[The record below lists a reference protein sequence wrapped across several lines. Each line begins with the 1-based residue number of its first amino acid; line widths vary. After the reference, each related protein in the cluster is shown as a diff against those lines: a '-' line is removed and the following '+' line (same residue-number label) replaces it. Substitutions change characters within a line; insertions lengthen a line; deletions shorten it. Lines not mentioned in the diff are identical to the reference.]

1 MLKCEFID
9 AAKLKEMILSA
20 TQFLDKHKQAV
31 NALNVF
37 PVPDGDTGTNMS
49 LTMLAAAKEVQS
61 ARSDSMAQVT
71 SALASGAL
79 KGARGNSGV
88 ILSQLFR
95 GFARALQNLSQI
107 TTSDYAEAMQAGV
120 DTAYKAVM
128 KPVEG
133 TMLTVARVAAEEAR
147 KIARTQKD
155 FIEFYE
161 QVIKAAKK
169 ALDKTPEMLPV
180 LKQAGV
186 VDAGGMGLLYIMIG
200 ASHALKGTFELD
212 STMMASE
219 GCPTELKFEIQ
230 PQENIEYG
238 YCTEFLVK
246 NLYPYVEEGDEE
258 NLKERLN
265 KLGDCVVVVRD
276 NDMIKVHVHT
286 NMPGKVL
293 QLGLRYGELS
303 SIKIDNMREQHRHLN
318 EIGVEGPQPP
328 DDVVEK
334 QFGVIAVAMGQGIA
348 SIFKDLAVDFV
359 VEGGQTMN
367 PSIDDLLKG
376 IEKVK
381 AKEIFI
387 LPNNSNII
395 LSASQAQQMSQKKIY
410 VIPSKSIP
418 QGIAAMLAFNP
429 DLDAETNVQ
438 RMTAALGSVKTGQ
451 VTYAVRDSSFDGMD
465 IKKGD
470 ILGLIDGKISVV
482 GSDISEVAKGL
493 IDNMVDDNSEI
504 VTLYYGEQISE
515 QDAQAI
521 ADFVSNRYPDVE
533 VEVHF
538 GGQPL
543 YYYIISVE

>member
-1 MLKCEFID
+1 MKCEFID
-9 AAKLKEMILSA
+9 ASKLREMILSA

-49 LTMLAAAKEVQS
+49 LTMLAAAKEVQG
-61 ARSDSMAQVT
+61 ARSDSMAEVVN
-71 SALASGAL
+71 ALASGAL

-95 GFARALQNLSQI
+95 GFARALQDRREI

-133 TMLTVARVAAEEAR
+133 TILTVARVTAEEAR
-147 KIARTQKD
+147 KIARVQKD
-155 FIEFYE
+155 FNEFYKE
-161 QVIKAAKK
+161 IIKVAKRV
-169 ALDKTPEMLPV
+169 LDKTPDMLPV

-200 ASHALKGTFELD
+200 ASHALKGSFELD
-212 STMMASE
+212 GAMMA
-219 GCPTELKFEIQ
+219 TEPYPASPKLEVQ
-230 PQENIEYG
+230 PQEDIEYG
-238 YCTEFLVK
+238 YCTEFLIR
-246 NLYPYVEEGDEE
+246 NLYPYVEKGDEE
-258 NLKERLN
+258 NLRERLA
-265 KLGDCVVVVRD
+265 KLGDSVLVVRD
-276 NDMIKVHVHT
+276 DDMIKVHVHT

-303 SIKIDNMREQHRHLN
+303 SIKIDNMREQHRHVN
-318 EIGVEGPQPP
+318 EFDEEGGAPQ
-328 DDVVEK
+328 DDVFEK
-334 QFGVIAVAMGQGIA
+334 QFGVIAVAMGDGIS

-367 PSIDDLLKG
+367 PSIDDLLKA

-395 LSASQAQQMSQKKIY
+395 LSASQAQQISDKKIH

-429 DLDAETNVQ
+429 DVDAETNVQ
-438 RMTAALGSVKTGQ
+438 RMTDALSSVKTGQ
-451 VTYAVRDSSFDGMD
+451 VTYAVRDSNFDGMS
-465 IKKGD
+465 IQKGD

-482 GSDISEVAKGL
+482 GKDINEVTREL
-493 IDNMVDDNSEI
+493 IDNMVDDESEI
-504 VTLYYGEQISE
+504 ITLYYGEQVNA
-515 QDAQAI
+515 QDAEAI
-521 ADFVSNRYPDVE
+521 ADFASRRYPDVE
-533 VEVHF
+533 VEVHL

>member
-1 MLKCEFID
+1 M
-9 AAKLKEMILSA
+9 KEMILSA

-49 LTMLAAAKEVQS
+49 LTMLAAAKEVQG
-61 ARSDSMAQVT
+61 ARSDSMAEVVN
-71 SALASGAL
+71 ALASGAL

-95 GFARALQNLSQI
+95 GFARALQSRQEI
-107 TTSDYAEAMQAGV
+107 TTSDYAEALQAGV

-133 TMLTVARVAAEEAR
+133 TMLTVARVTAEEAR
-147 KIARTQKD
+147 KIAREQKD
-155 FIEFYE
+155 FNEFYKE
-161 QVIKAAKK
+161 IIKVAKRV
-169 ALDKTPEMLPV
+169 LDKTPEMLPV

-212 STMMASE
+212 STMMVTGSYSVAPKLE
-219 GCPTELKFEIQ
+219 VQ
-230 PQENIEYG
+230 PQEDIEYG
-238 YCTEFLVK
+238 YCTEFLIK

-258 NLKERLN
+258 NLRERLN
-265 KLGDCVVVVRD
+265 KLGDSVLVIRD
-276 NDMIKVHVHT
+276 DNIIKVHVHT

-303 SIKIDNMREQHRHLN
+303 SIKIDNMREQHRHIN
-318 EIGVEGPQPP
+318 EIGSEESAPQ
-328 DDVVEK
+328 DDAVEK
-334 QFGVIAVAMGQGIA
+334 QFGVIAVAMGQGIS

-367 PSIDDLLKG
+367 PSIDDLLKA

-387 LPNNSNII
+387 LPNNGNII
-395 LSASQAQQMSQKKIY
+395 LSASQAQQISEKKIY

-429 DLDAETNVQ
+429 DVDAETNVQ
-438 RMTAALGSVKTGQ
+438 RMTAALSSVKTGQ
-451 VTYAVRDSSFDGMD
+451 VTYAVRDSNFDGMS
-465 IKKGD
+465 IQKGD

-482 GSDISEVAKGL
+482 GKDINEVTREL
-493 IDNMVDDNSEI
+493 IDNMMDDESEI
-504 VTLYYGEQISE
+504 ITLYYGEQVSA
-515 QDAQAI
+515 QDAEAI
-521 ADFVSNRYPDVE
+521 ADFVSSRYPDVE

>member
-1 MLKCEFID
+1 MKCEFID

-49 LTMLAAAKEVQS
+49 LTMLAAAKEVQG
-61 ARSDSMAQVT
+61 ARSDSMAQVA
-71 SALASGAL
+71 SALVTGAL

-95 GFARALQNLSQI
+95 GFARALQSFNQV
-107 TTSDYAEAMQAGV
+107 TTSDYAEAMRAGV

-147 KIARTQKD
+147 KIARTQRD
-155 FIEFYE
+155 FIEFHE
-161 QVIKAAKK
+161 QIIKAAKR

-200 ASHALKGTFELD
+200 AIQALKGTFELD
-212 STMMASE
+212 SAMMA
-219 GCPTELKFEIQ
+219 TESYSTAPKLEVQ
-230 PQENIEYG
+230 PEEDIEFG
-238 YCTEFLVK
+238 YCTEFLIK
-246 NLYPYVEEGDEE
+246 NLYPYVEGGDEE
-258 NLKERLN
+258 NLKERLS
-265 KLGDCVVVVRD
+265 KLGNSVVVVRAD
-276 NDMIKVHVHT
+276 DMIKVHVHT

-318 EIGVEGPQPP
+318 EIGGEEPVAK
-328 DDVVEK
+328 DDVEEK
-334 QFGVIAVAMGQGIA
+334 QFGVIAVAMGQGIS

-381 AKEIFI
+381 AREIFI

-395 LSASQAQQMSQKKIY
+395 LSASQAQQMSEKRIY

-429 DLDAETNVQ
+429 DVDAETNVQ
-438 RMTAALGSVKTGQ
+438 RMTAALSSVKTGQ
-451 VTYAVRDSSFDGMD
+451 VTYAVRDSSFDGMN
-465 IKKGD
+465 IQKGD

-482 GSDISEVAKGL
+482 GNDIDKVARDL
-493 IDNMVDDNSEI
+493 IDNMMDDDGEI
-504 VTLYYGEQISE
+504 VTLYYGEQVSE
-515 QDAQAI
+515 QDARAI
-521 ADFVSNRYPDVE
+521 ADFVSSRYPDVE

>member
-1 MLKCEFID
+1 M
-9 AAKLKEMILSA
+9 KEMILSA

-49 LTMLAAAKEVQS
+49 LTMLAAAKEVQG
-61 ARSDSMAQVT
+61 ARSDSMAEVVN
-71 SALASGAL
+71 ALASGAL

-95 GFARALQNLSQI
+95 GFARALQSRQEI

-133 TMLTVARVAAEEAR
+133 TMLTVARVTAEEAR
-147 KIARTQKD
+147 KIAREQKD
-155 FIEFYE
+155 FNEFYKE
-161 QVIKAAKK
+161 IIKVAKRV
-169 ALDKTPEMLPV
+169 LDKTPEMLPV

-212 STMMASE
+212 GAILAAENYSAAPKLE
-219 GCPTELKFEIQ
+219 VR
-230 PQENIEYG
+230 PQEDIEYG
-238 YCTEFLVK
+238 YCTEFLIK

-258 NLKERLN
+258 NLRERLN
-265 KLGDCVVVVRD
+265 KLGDSVLVIRD
-276 NDMIKVHVHT
+276 DDIIKVHVHT

-303 SIKIDNMREQHRHLN
+303 SIKIDNMREQHRHIN
-318 EIGVEGPQPP
+318 EIGSEESAPQ
-328 DDVVEK
+328 DDAVEK
-334 QFGVIAVAMGQGIA
+334 QFGVIAVAMGQGIS

-367 PSIDDLLKG
+367 PSIDDLLKA

-387 LPNNSNII
+387 LPNNGNII
-395 LSASQAQQMSQKKIY
+395 LSASQAQQISDKKIY

-429 DLDAETNVQ
+429 DVDAETNVQ
-438 RMTAALGSVKTGQ
+438 RMTAALSSVKTGQ
-451 VTYAVRDSSFDGMD
+451 VTYAVRDSNFDGMS
-465 IKKGD
+465 IQKGD

-482 GSDISEVAKGL
+482 GKDINEVTRGL
-493 IDNMVDDNSEI
+493 IDNMMDDESEI
-504 VTLYYGEQISE
+504 ITLYYGEQVSA
-515 QDAQAI
+515 QDAEAI
-521 ADFVSNRYPDVE
+521 ADFVSSRYPDVE

>member
-1 MLKCEFID
+1 MKCEFIG

-61 ARSDSMAQVT
+61 ASSDSMAQVVN
-71 SALASGAL
+71 ALASGAL

-95 GFARALQNLSQI
+95 GFARALQGLNQI

-155 FIEFYE
+155 FNEFYE
-161 QVIKAAKK
+161 QIIKVAKK

-212 STMMASE
+212 STMTA
-219 GCPTELKFEIQ
+219 TESYSALPKAEIH
-230 PQENIEYG
+230 PQEDIEYG

-258 NLKERLN
+258 NLKERLS
-265 KLGDCVVVVRD
+265 KLGNSVMVVRAD
-276 NDMIKVHVHT
+276 DVIKVHVHT

-318 EIGVEGPQPP
+318 EMAEEPQPQ
-328 DDVVEK
+328 DDVEYK
-334 QFGVIAVAMGQGIA
+334 QFGVIAVAMGEGIS

-381 AKEIFI
+381 AKELFI

-395 LSASQAQQMSQKKIY
+395 LSASQAQQMSEKKIY

-429 DLDAETNVQ
+429 DADAETNVQ
-438 RMTAALGSVKTGQ
+438 RMTEALSSVKTGQ
-451 VTYAVRDSSFDGMD
+451 VTYAVRDSSFDGMN
-465 IKKGD
+465 IQKGD

-482 GSDISEVAKGL
+482 GNDINQVTKDL
-493 IDNMVDDNSEI
+493 IDNMMDDNGEI
-504 VTLYYGEQISE
+504 ITLYYGEQVSA

-521 ADFVSNRYPDVE
+521 ADFVSSRYPDVD

>member
-1 MLKCEFID
+1 M
-9 AAKLKEMILSA
+9 KEMILSA

-49 LTMLAAAKEVQS
+49 LTMLAAAKEVQG
-61 ARSDSMAQVT
+61 ARSDSMAEVVN
-71 SALASGAL
+71 ALASGAL

-95 GFARALQNLSQI
+95 GFARALQSRQEI
-107 TTSDYAEAMQAGV
+107 TTSDYAEALQAGV

-133 TMLTVARVAAEEAR
+133 TMLTVARVTAEEAR
-147 KIARTQKD
+147 KIAREQKD
-155 FIEFYE
+155 FNEFYKE
-161 QVIKAAKK
+161 IIKVAKRV
-169 ALDKTPEMLPV
+169 LDKTPEMLPV

-212 STMMASE
+212 STMMVTGSYSVAPKLE
-219 GCPTELKFEIQ
+219 VQ
-230 PQENIEYG
+230 PQEDIEYG
-238 YCTEFLVK
+238 YCTEFLIK

-258 NLKERLN
+258 NLRERLN
-265 KLGDCVVVVRD
+265 KLGDSVLVIRD
-276 NDMIKVHVHT
+276 DDIIKVHVHT

-303 SIKIDNMREQHRHLN
+303 SIKIDNMREQHRHIN
-318 EIGVEGPQPP
+318 EIGSEESAPQ
-328 DDVVEK
+328 DDAVEK
-334 QFGVIAVAMGQGIA
+334 QFGVIAVAMGQGIS

-367 PSIDDLLKG
+367 SSIDDLLKA

-387 LPNNSNII
+387 LPNNGNII
-395 LSASQAQQMSQKKIY
+395 LSASQAQQISEKKIY

-429 DLDAETNVQ
+429 DVDAETNVQ
-438 RMTAALGSVKTGQ
+438 RMTAALSSVKTGQ
-451 VTYAVRDSSFDGMD
+451 VTYAVRDSNFDGMS
-465 IKKGD
+465 IQKGD

-482 GSDISEVAKGL
+482 GKDINEVTREL
-493 IDNMVDDNSEI
+493 IDNMMDDESEI
-504 VTLYYGEQISE
+504 ITLYYGEQVSA
-515 QDAQAI
+515 QDAEAI
-521 ADFVSNRYPDVE
+521 ADFVSSRYPDVE

>member
-1 MLKCEFID
+1 
-9 AAKLKEMILSA
+9 
-20 TQFLDKHKQAV
+20 
-31 NALNVF
+31 
-37 PVPDGDTGTNMS
+37 
-49 LTMLAAAKEVQS
+49 
-61 ARSDSMAQVT
+61 
-71 SALASGAL
+71 
-79 KGARGNSGV
+79 
-88 ILSQLFR
+88 
-95 GFARALQNLSQI
+95 
-107 TTSDYAEAMQAGV
+107 
-120 DTAYKAVM
+120 
-128 KPVEG
+128 
-133 TMLTVARVAAEEAR
+133 
-147 KIARTQKD
+147 
-155 FIEFYE
+155 
-161 QVIKAAKK
+161 
-169 ALDKTPEMLPV
+169 
-180 LKQAGV
+180 
-186 VDAGGMGLLYIMIG
+186 
-200 ASHALKGTFELD
+200 
-212 STMMASE
+212 
-219 GCPTELKFEIQ
+219 
-230 PQENIEYG
+230 
-238 YCTEFLVK
+238 
-246 NLYPYVEEGDEE
+246 
-258 NLKERLN
+258 
-265 KLGDCVVVVRD
+265 VVVVRD